1 LTEKQLTGPLGP
13 NATIGIVGGGQLGR
27 MLAVAAAQLGFRTIV
42 LEPGDNAPAAQVC
55 NEHICAAYDD
65 CGALAKLAQACDVVT
80 YEFENVPLDAAR
92 FLDTKVPLYPPSRA
106 LEVSQDRL
114 VEKTTLQEAG
124 ISVAPFATVSNSDD
138 LQAALTKFE
147 GGVLKTRR
155 FGYDGKGQHV
165 FNTAQDDGLEK
176 IVSGLGGGLFV
187 LEQKID
193 FISEFSVIAA
203 RAIDGSVRAFDP
215 STNVHEDGIL
225 RRSIVPANLSGQT
238 AKDAM
243 KIAGQ
248 ILDTL
253 NYVGVIGVEFFETRD
268 GLLVNEFAPR
278 VHNSGHWTHEACLVS
293 QFEQHIRAITG
304 MPLGS
309 AARHSD
315 CEMINLIGT
324 DDLAPWLEDETA
336 GITLYGKAEARA
348 GRKMGHVTKLISR

>member
-1 LTEKQLTGPLGP
+1 MTEKKLTGPLGP
-13 NATIGIVGGGQLGR
+13 NSTIGIVGGGQLGR
-27 MLAVAAAQLGFRTIV
+27 MLAVAAAQLGFRTVV
-42 LEPGDNAPAAQVC
+42 LEPGKDAPAAQVC
-55 NEHICAAYDD
+55 NGHICAAYDD
-65 CGALAKLAQACDVVT
+65 REALAKLADACDVVT

-92 FLDTKVPLYPPSRA
+92 FLDGKVPLYPPSRA

-114 VEKTTLQEAG
+114 VEKTTLQEGG
-124 ISVAPFATVSNSDD
+124 IKVAPFAAVATAED
-138 LQAALTKFE
+138 LQAALVQFD

-155 FGYDGKGQHV
+155 FGYDGKGQQV
-165 FNTAQDDGLEK
+165 FDAATDDGLQN
-176 IVSGLGGGLFV
+176 IIDDLGGGPFV
-187 LEQKID
+187 LEQKIA

-203 RAIDGSVRAFDP
+203 RDIHGSVAAFDP

-225 RRSIVPANLSGQT
+225 RRSIVPATLADQT

-253 NYVGVIGVEFFETRD
+253 NYVGVIGVEFFETSD

-278 VHNSGHWTHEACLVS
+278 VHNSGHWTHEACLIS

-304 MPLGS
+304 LPLGS
-309 AARHSD
+309 AARQCD

-324 DDLAPWLEDETA
+324 DDLSPWLGDASA
-336 GITLYGKAEARA
+336 GVTLYGKAEARP
-348 GRKMGHVTKLISR
+348 GRKMGHVTKLS